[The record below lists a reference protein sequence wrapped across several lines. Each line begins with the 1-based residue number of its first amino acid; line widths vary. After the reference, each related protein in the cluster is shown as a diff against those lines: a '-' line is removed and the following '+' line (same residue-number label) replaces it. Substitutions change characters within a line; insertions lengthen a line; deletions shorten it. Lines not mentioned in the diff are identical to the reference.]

1 MTNKDKKDSDA
12 RQQFVKK
19 LATRLRSEFT
29 PVLLELSNHDLGTL
43 LVAVETGSID
53 FRRLVRELLEKGDGP
68 QSSGRDQ
75 FKQSHQSENT

>member
-1 MTNKDKKDSDA
+1 MTNKDKKDADA

-29 PVLLELSNHDLGTL
+29 PVLLELPNHDLGTL
-43 LVAVETGSID
+43 LVAVETDSID

-75 FKQSHQSENT
+75 FKQSQQSENT